1 MTSGVT
7 GQKLAVLGGPK
18 AITGEHADLFGWPI
32 VTAEDEQAVLEVL
45 RAGSMSGDDVTR
57 KFEAEYAAYQ
67 GCEFTLS
74 FCNGTAALMAAMYGC
89 GVRRGDEIIAPSL
102 TYWAT
107 ALPVFAL
114 GATVVFAEI
123 EADSVCLDPKDIE
136 HRITPRTKTIVPV
149 HYCGHPA
156 DMDPIMEIARSRGV
170 PVIEDA
176 CQAHGA
182 EYKGRRAGS
191 IGIAAAFSFYPGKNL
206 GACGEAGAIVTNDSG
221 IAQKV
226 RILRDHGQEKKYVH
240 AVVGWNARMDGIQ
253 GAILSAKLKHI
264 EEWNE
269 RRRRNARKYS
279 ELLTGLPGV
288 ILPIEAHGN
297 RHVYHIYAI
306 RVPGR
311 DSLMTRLRE
320 EGVNCAIHY
329 PVPIHLQKA
338 YDHLRLQ
345 KGSLPITERYAEE
358 FLSLP
363 MFPELTQTGMEYVSD
378 AIRRNCN

>member
-1 MTSGVT
+1 M
-7 GQKLAVLGGPK
+7 
-18 AITGEHADLFGWPI
+18 
-32 VTAEDEQAVLEVL
+32 
-45 RAGSMSGDDVTR
+45 
-57 KFEAEYAAYQ
+57 
-67 GCEFTLS
+67 
-74 FCNGTAALMAAMYGC
+74 
-89 GVRRGDEIIAPSL
+89 
-102 TYWAT
+102 
-107 ALPVFAL
+107 
-114 GATVVFAEI
+114 
-123 EADSVCLDPKDIE
+123 
-136 HRITPRTKTIVPV
+136 
-149 HYCGHPA
+149 A
-156 DMDPIMEIARSRGV
+156 DMGPIMEIARSRGV

-182 EYKGRRAGS
+182 EYQGRRAGS
-191 IGIAAAFSFYPGKNL
+191 IGLAAAFSFYPGKNL
-206 GACGEAGAIVTNDSG
+206 GACGEAGAIVTNDSE
-221 IAQKV
+221 IAKKV

-279 ELLTGLPGV
+279 ELLTGVPGV
-288 ILPIEAHGN
+288 ILPTEADGN
-297 RHVYHIYAI
+297 RHVYHVYAI
-306 RVPGR
+306 RVQGR

-338 YDHLRLQ
+338 YDNLRLQ
-345 KGSLPITERYAEE
+345 KGSLPISERCAEE